1 MHPRARG
8 PEANYAESRCILTL
22 VHFGPVKNSNNAAVR
37 PCKFN
42 YLRLGTANAVRPVAA
57 VNAATN
63 KQAHKPERECP
74 MTQVNQTIEQEL
86 AQLRA
91 ENARLKANKATTTG
105 IKVSSKGGI
114 SVYGLGR
121 FPVTLYAS
129 QWTEL
134 FNKAPEIQE
143 FMKANSTLLAVKQ

>member
-1 MHPRARG
+1 
-8 PEANYAESRCILTL
+8 
-22 VHFGPVKNSNNAAVR
+22 
-37 PCKFN
+37 
-42 YLRLGTANAVRPVAA
+42 
-57 VNAATN
+57 
-63 KQAHKPERECP
+63 

-143 FMKANSTLLAVKQ
+143 FMKANSTLLAQKQ